1 MSKVELCL
9 YVPFAFSFLNLSGR
23 PWTQYQQCAFL
34 RVLAQ
39 MVLSQLL
46 EHQQL
51 PASCG
56 EALMVA
62 TGWDFGSVC
71 SVDQGSATC
80 CAQVHFS
87 HIDRRKLPFTLQHT
101 TCSRGAW
108 YKIIHRWP
116 DSVRSGRAQS
126 SSLLLI
132 CWLAVGGEAES
143 HGAESSGFP
152 GSELGRS
159 DCCLACCKTFL
170 KAVWQHLV
178 APAASSCLG
187 ALLERIL
194 LKRNRWEGLSFQIP
208 LAFPFFLLALSA
220 VGEPIIPTL
229 YLSLF
234 AALSSWRCF
243 CPPYPAGGVGGVCD
257 CCEGERGG
265 CGGTAGDRLHSPG
278 RRHPLP
284 HH

>member
-87 HIDRRKLPFTLQHT
+87 HIDRRKLPLTLQHT

-143 HGAESSGFP
+143 RGGDRVIWVSWFWIGQKWLLSCLLQDI
-152 GSELGRS
+152 SQS
-159 DCCLACCKTFL
+159 CLAASRGSCC
-170 KAVWQHLV
+170 Q
-178 APAASSCLG
+178 
-187 ALLERIL
+187 
-194 LKRNRWEGLSFQIP
+194 
-208 LAFPFFLLALSA
+208 FLLGSPS
-220 VGEPIIPTL
+220 GENTP
-229 YLSLF
+229 
-234 AALSSWRCF
+234 
-243 CPPYPAGGVGGVCD
+243 
-257 CCEGERGG
+257 
-265 CGGTAGDRLHSPG
+265 
-278 RRHPLP
+278 
-284 HH
+284 